1 MSYSVIDFEVREA
14 MKRSIMDL
22 TEPMTKEEYDAKNRD
37 LLDRL
42 RDGEDTKMDLLVLN
56 ARLFY
61 RMVCMVKWPEDVD
74 GRELE
79 NIAVEC
85 AMNAI
90 NSLADEADENKFTI
104 PFLAQAAYQQA
115 LIMVEAMY
123 TPCGVKISHYE
134 RYTKKSRVHGCSLNA
149 RFQKEDGVG
158 GEFMDYLHERNK
170 DPRLAGN
177 VTDVYSIEDQVLEE
191 MDMQVIAAELG
202 KMDEETKYIISEYLG
217 FNGEKHRS
225 FLDIAGDLGVSRST
239 VSRAYNAAIE
249 QIRGALGIKVTDGVM
264 QPAV

>member
-1 MSYSVIDFEVREA
+1 
-14 MKRSIMDL
+14 
-22 TEPMTKEEYDAKNRD
+22 
-37 LLDRL
+37 
-42 RDGEDTKMDLLVLN
+42 
-56 ARLFY
+56 
-61 RMVCMVKWPEDVD
+61 
-74 GRELE
+74 
-79 NIAVEC
+79 
-85 AMNAI
+85 
-90 NSLADEADENKFTI
+90 
-104 PFLAQAAYQQA
+104 
-115 LIMVEAMY
+115 
-123 TPCGVKISHYE
+123 
-134 RYTKKSRVHGCSLNA
+134 
-149 RFQKEDGVG
+149 
-158 GEFMDYLHERNK
+158 
-170 DPRLAGN
+170 